1 VEHAKAQVR
10 RKLRKLDAVATQEAT
25 RATLTRVAKRIDDI
39 AYENY
44 HIPALL
50 YQGRVR
56 HTQGHDN
63 VVGGV
68 VEFAESDYVDAKPEH
83 TYDTSVFGLK
93 QIDDTQTVKLHK
105 INALMCDILDGMSVR
120 TTRLRSIL
128 TDGEYSSYETMLEE
142 IRHSEEI
149 LYDEMPEQ
157 LKTYNKKLN
166 KADLMNGRYEKMAG
180 TNAGTSNTR
189 KKVSQQAETLYEE
202 ALEYLEELYGC
213 AERGDYGA
221 DMRPRLDAWMDR
233 DVDFDKGYNR
243 TVGIDADAIPRVR
256 GSKSHFAQSS
266 GKPKLS
272 KRLKREESVLMVL
285 LVVACDIAYVL
296 PEMPKPVAHTQ
307 QQKDTLRNK
316 MSKLREFIYG
326 ERD

>member
-1 VEHAKAQVR
+1 MEHAEAQRR
-10 RKLRKLDAVATQEAT
+10 RKPRKLNAVAIQEAT
-25 RATLTRVAKRIDDI
+25 RAALTRVAKRIDDI
-39 AYENY
+39 AYDNY
-44 HIPALL
+44 HIPVLL
-50 YQGRVR
+50 HQGRVR
-56 HTQGHDN
+56 RTQGHNN

-93 QIDDTQTVKLHK
+93 QIDDAQTLKLHK
-105 INALMCDILDGMSVR
+105 INEMMNDILNGMSVR

-128 TDGEYSSYETMLEE
+128 SESEYSSYEMMLEE

-149 LYDEMPEQ
+149 LYEQMPEQ

-189 KKVSQQAETLYEE
+189 TKVSQQAQTLYEE

-213 AERGDYGA
+213 VERGDYGA
-221 DMRPRLDAWMDR
+221 DMRARLDAWIDR
-233 DVDFDKGYNR
+233 DVDFDKGYDR
-243 TVGIDADAIPRVR
+243 TVGIDVVAIPRVR

-272 KRLKREESVLMVL
+272 KRLKREESVLMML

-296 PEMPKPVAHTQ
+296 PQTEPKTEITQ

-316 MSKLREFIYG
+316 MNKLREFIYG

>member
-1 VEHAKAQVR
+1 MEHAKAQR
-10 RKLRKLDAVATQEAT
+10 RKKARKLDAVAIQEAT
-25 RATLTRVAKRIDDI
+25 RETLTRVAKRIDDI

-83 TYDTSVFGLK
+83 TYNTSAFGLE
-93 QIDDTQTVKLHK
+93 QIDDAQTVKLHK
-105 INALMCDILDGMSVR
+105 INVLMNDILDGMSVR

-128 TDGEYSSYETMLEE
+128 SESEYSSYETTLEE

-149 LYDEMPEQ
+149 LYDEMPEF

-180 TNAGTSNTR
+180 TNAGTTTTR
-189 KKVSQQAETLYEE
+189 TKVSRQAEKLYEE
-202 ALEYLEELYGC
+202 ALEYLEEQYGC
-213 AERGDYGA
+213 VERGDYGA
-221 DMRPRLDAWMDR
+221 DMRARLDAWMDR
-233 DVDFDKGYNR
+233 DVDFDKGYDR

-272 KRLKREESVLMVL
+272 KRLKREESVLMML

-296 PEMPKPVAHTQ
+296 PEIPKQPAQTQ
-307 QQKDTLRNK
+307 EQKDTLKSK
-316 MSKLREFIYG
+316 MNKLREFIYG

>member
-1 VEHAKAQVR
+1 MEHAKAQR
-10 RKLRKLDAVATQEAT
+10 RKKAPKLNAVAIQEAT
-25 RATLTRVAKRIDDI
+25 RETLTRVAKRIDDI
-39 AYENY
+39 AYDNY

-50 YQGRVR
+50 HQGRVR
-56 HTQGHDN
+56 QIQGHAN
-63 VVGGV
+63 VAGGV

-83 TYDTSVFGLK
+83 TYDTSAFGLK
-93 QIDDTQTVKLHK
+93 QIDDTQTLKLHK
-105 INALMCDILDGMSVR
+105 INELMNDILEGMSVR
-120 TTRLRSIL
+120 TTRLRNMLSES
-128 TDGEYSSYETMLEE
+128 EYSSYETMLEE

-149 LYDEMPEQ
+149 LYDEMPEL

-180 TNAGTSNTR
+180 TNAGTSTTR
-189 KKVSQQAETLYEE
+189 TKVSRQAETLYEE
-202 ALEYLEELYGC
+202 ALEYLEEQYGC

-221 DMRPRLDAWMDR
+221 DMRARLDAWMDR
-233 DVDFDKGYNR
+233 DVDFDKGYDR
-243 TVGIDADAIPRVR
+243 TVGIDVVAIPRVR

-272 KRLKREESVLMVL
+272 KRLKREESVLMML

-296 PEMPKPVAHTQ
+296 PQIEQPEAQTQ
-307 QQKDTLRNK
+307 IQKDTLRNK

>member
-1 VEHAKAQVR
+1 MEHAKAQR
-10 RKLRKLDAVATQEAT
+10 RKKAPKLNAVAIQEAT
-25 RATLTRVAKRIDDI
+25 RETLTRVAKRIDDI

-50 YQGRVR
+50 HQGRVR
-56 HTQGHDN
+56 HTQGHNN

-83 TYDTSVFGLK
+83 TYDTSAFGLK
-93 QIDDTQTVKLHK
+93 QIDDAQTLKLHK
-105 INALMCDILDGMSVR
+105 INELMCDILDGMSVR

-128 TDGEYSSYETMLEE
+128 SESEHNSYETMLEE
-142 IRHSEEI
+142 VRHSEEI
-149 LYDEMPEQ
+149 LYDEMPEF

-180 TNAGTSNTR
+180 TNAGTSTSR
-189 KKVSQQAETLYEE
+189 TKVSQQAETLYEE

-213 AERGDYGA
+213 AERGDFGA
-221 DMRPRLDAWMDR
+221 DMRARLDAWMDR
-233 DVDFDKGYNR
+233 DVDFEKGNDR
-243 TVGIDADAIPRVR
+243 TVGIDVVAIPRVR

-272 KRLKREESVLMVL
+272 KRLKREESVLMML

-296 PEMPKPVAHTQ
+296 PEIPKEPVQTQ
-307 QQKDTLRNK
+307 EQKDTLKSK
-316 MSKLREFIYG
+316 MNKLREFIYS

>member
-1 VEHAKAQVR
+1 MEHAKAQR
-10 RKLRKLDAVATQEAT
+10 RKKARKLDAVAIQEAT
-25 RATLTRVAKRIDDI
+25 RETLTRVAKRIDDI
-39 AYENY
+39 AYDNY

-50 YQGRVR
+50 HQGRVR

-105 INALMCDILDGMSVR
+105 INELMCDILDGMSVR

-128 TDGEYSSYETMLEE
+128 SESEYSSYETMLEE

-149 LYDEMPEQ
+149 LYDEMPEL

-180 TNAGTSNTR
+180 TNAGTSTSR
-189 KKVSQQAETLYEE
+189 TKVSQQAETLYEE
-202 ALEYLEELYGC
+202 ALEYLVNSIKE
-213 AERGDYGA
+213 
-221 DMRPRLDAWMDR
+221 
-233 DVDFDKGYNR
+233 
-243 TVGIDADAIPRVR
+243 VR
-256 GSKSHFAQSS
+256 K
-266 GKPKLS
+266 
-272 KRLKREESVLMVL
+272 
-285 LVVACDIAYVL
+285 
-296 PEMPKPVAHTQ
+296 
-307 QQKDTLRNK
+307 
-316 MSKLREFIYG
+316 
-326 ERD
+326 

>member
-1 VEHAKAQVR
+1 VEHAKAQR
-10 RKLRKLDAVATQEAT
+10 RKKARKLDAVAIQEAT
-25 RATLTRVAKRIDDI
+25 RETLTRVAKRIDDI
-39 AYENY
+39 AYDNY
-44 HIPALL
+44 HIPVLL
-50 YQGRVR
+50 YQARVR

-105 INALMCDILDGMSVR
+105 INELMCDILDGRSVR

-128 TDGEYSSYETMLEE
+128 SESEYSSYETMLEE
-142 IRHSEEI
+142 VRHNEEI
-149 LYDEMPEQ
+149 LYDEMPEF

-180 TNAGTSNTR
+180 TNAGTSTSR
-189 KKVSQQAETLYEE
+189 TKVSQQAETLYEE
-202 ALEYLEELYGC
+202 ALEYLEEQYGC
-213 AERGDYGA
+213 VERGDYGA
-221 DMRPRLDAWMDR
+221 DMRARLDAWMDR
-233 DVDFDKGYNR
+233 DVDFDKGYDR

-272 KRLKREESVLMVL
+272 KRLKREESVLMML

-296 PEMPKPVAHTQ
+296 PEIPKQPAQTQ
-307 QQKDTLRNK
+307 EQKDTLRNK
-316 MSKLREFIYG
+316 MNKLREFIYG

>member
-1 VEHAKAQVR
+1 MEHAKAQR
-10 RKLRKLDAVATQEAT
+10 RKKARKLDAVAIQEAT
-25 RATLTRVAKRIDDI
+25 RETLTRVAKRIDDI

-50 YQGRVR
+50 HQGRVR

-83 TYDTSVFGLK
+83 TYNTSVFELK

-105 INALMCDILDGMSVR
+105 INELMCDILDGMSVR

-128 TDGEYSSYETMLEE
+128 SESEYSSYETMLEE
-142 IRHSEEI
+142 VRHSEEI
-149 LYDEMPEQ
+149 LYDEMPEF
-157 LKTYNKKLN
+157 LKIYNKKLN

-180 TNAGTSNTR
+180 TNAGTSTSR
-189 KKVSQQAETLYEE
+189 TKVSQQAETLYEE
-202 ALEYLEELYGC
+202 ALEYLEEQYGC
-213 AERGDYGA
+213 VERGDYGA
-221 DMRPRLDAWMDR
+221 DMRARLDAWMDR
-233 DVDFDKGYNR
+233 DVDFDKGYDR

-272 KRLKREESVLMVL
+272 KRLKREESVLMML

-296 PEMPKPVAHTQ
+296 PEIPKEPAQTQ
-307 QQKDTLRNK
+307 EQKDTLKSK
-316 MSKLREFIYG
+316 MNKLREFIYG

>member
-1 VEHAKAQVR
+1 MEHAKAQR
-10 RKLRKLDAVATQEAT
+10 RKKAHKLDAVAIQEAT
-25 RATLTRVAKRIDDI
+25 RDTLTRVAKRIDDI

-93 QIDDTQTVKLHK
+93 QIDDTQIVKLHK
-105 INALMCDILDGMSVR
+105 INELMCDILDGMSVR

-128 TDGEYSSYETMLEE
+128 SESEYSSYETMLEE
-142 IRHSEEI
+142 VRHSEEI
-149 LYDEMPEQ
+149 LYDEMPEL

-180 TNAGTSNTR
+180 TNAGTSTSR
-189 KKVSQQAETLYEE
+189 RKVSQQAETLYEE
-202 ALEYLEELYGC
+202 ALEYLEEQYGC
-213 AERGDYGA
+213 VERGDYGA
-221 DMRPRLDAWMDR
+221 DMRARLDAWMDR
-233 DVDFDKGYNR
+233 EVDFDKGYNR

-272 KRLKREESVLMVL
+272 KRLKREESVLMML

-296 PEMPKPVAHTQ
+296 PEIPKQPAQTQ
-307 QQKDTLRNK
+307 EQKDTLRNK
-316 MSKLREFIYG
+316 MNKLREFIYG

>member
-1 VEHAKAQVR
+1 MEHAKAQVR

-25 RATLTRVAKRIDDI
+25 RDTLTRVAKRIDDI
-39 AYENY
+39 AYDNY
-44 HIPALL
+44 HIPVLL
-50 YQGRVR
+50 YQARVR
-56 HTQGHDN
+56 HTQGHNN

-68 VEFAESDYVDAKPEH
+68 VEFSESDYVDAKPEH

-105 INALMCDILDGMSVR
+105 INELMCDILDGMSVR

-128 TDGEYSSYETMLEE
+128 SESEYSSYETMLEE
-142 IRHSEEI
+142 VRHNEEI
-149 LYDEMPEQ
+149 LYDEMPEF

-180 TNAGTSNTR
+180 TNAGTTTTR

-202 ALEYLEELYGC
+202 ALEYLEEQYGC
-213 AERGDYGA
+213 VERGDYGA
-221 DMRPRLDAWMDR
+221 DMRARLDAWMDR
-233 DVDFDKGYNR
+233 DVDFEKGYDR

-296 PEMPKPVAHTQ
+296 PEIPKEPAQTQ
-307 QQKDTLRNK
+307 EQKDTLRNK

>member
-1 VEHAKAQVR
+1 VEHAKAQR
-10 RKLRKLDAVATQEAT
+10 RKKARKLDAVAIQEAT
-25 RATLTRVAKRIDDI
+25 RETLTRVAKRIDDI

-44 HIPALL
+44 HIPVLL

-68 VEFAESDYVDAKPEH
+68 VEFAESDYVDAKLEH

-93 QIDDTQTVKLHK
+93 QIDDTQIVKLHK
-105 INALMCDILDGMSVR
+105 INELMCDILDGMSVR

-128 TDGEYSSYETMLEE
+128 SESEYSSYETMLEE
-142 IRHSEEI
+142 VRHSEEI
-149 LYDEMPEQ
+149 LYDEMPEF

-180 TNAGTSNTR
+180 TNVGTSTSR
-189 KKVSQQAETLYEE
+189 TKVSQQAETLYEE
-202 ALEYLEELYGC
+202 ALEYLEEQYGC
-213 AERGDYGA
+213 VERGDYGA
-221 DMRPRLDAWMDR
+221 DMRARLDAWMDR
-233 DVDFDKGYNR
+233 DVDFDKGYDR

-272 KRLKREESVLMVL
+272 KRLKREESVLMML

-296 PEMPKPVAHTQ
+296 PEIPKEPAQTQ
-307 QQKDTLRNK
+307 EQKDTLRNK
-316 MSKLREFIYG
+316 MNKLREFIYG

>member
-1 VEHAKAQVR
+1 MEHAKAQR
-10 RKLRKLDAVATQEAT
+10 RKKARKLDAVAIQEAT
-25 RATLTRVAKRIDDI
+25 RETLTRVAKRIDDI
-39 AYENY
+39 AYDNY
-44 HIPALL
+44 HIPVLL

-93 QIDDTQTVKLHK
+93 QIDDAQTVKLHK
-105 INALMCDILDGMSVR
+105 IDVLMCDILDGISVR

-128 TDGEYSSYETMLEE
+128 SESEYSSYETMLEE
-142 IRHSEEI
+142 VRHSEEI
-149 LYDEMPEQ
+149 LYDEMPEF

-180 TNAGTSNTR
+180 TNAGTTTTR

-202 ALEYLEELYGC
+202 ALEYLEEQYGC
-213 AERGDYGA
+213 VERGDYGA
-221 DMRPRLDAWMDR
+221 DMRARLDAWMDR
-233 DVDFDKGYNR
+233 DVDFDKGYDR

-272 KRLKREESVLMVL
+272 KRLKREESVLMML

-296 PEMPKPVAHTQ
+296 PEIPKEPAQTQ
-307 QQKDTLRNK
+307 EQKDTLRIK

>member
-1 VEHAKAQVR
+1 MELAEVQRKR
-10 RKLRKLDAVATQEAT
+10 KPRKLNAVAIQEAT

-39 AYENY
+39 AYDNY

-50 YQGRVR
+50 HQGRVR
-56 HTQGHDN
+56 HIQGHEN

-68 VEFAESDYVDAKPEH
+68 VKFAESDYVDAKPEH
-83 TYDTSVFGLK
+83 TYDTSVFDLK

-105 INALMCDILDGMSVR
+105 INELMCDILDGMSVR

-128 TDGEYSSYETMLEE
+128 TDGEYSSYEMMLEE

-149 LYDEMPEQ
+149 LYEQMPEQ

-189 KKVSQQAETLYEE
+189 TKVSRQAETLYEE

-213 AERGDYGA
+213 ADRGDYGA

-233 DVDFDKGYNR
+233 EVDFEKGYDR

-272 KRLKREESVLMVL
+272 KRLKREESVLMML

-296 PEMPKPVAHTQ
+296 PQTEPKTEITQ

>member
-1 VEHAKAQVR
+1 MEHAKAQR
-10 RKLRKLDAVATQEAT
+10 RKKAHKLDAVAIQEAT
-25 RATLTRVAKRIDDI
+25 RDTLTRVAKRIDDI

-44 HIPALL
+44 HIPVLL
-50 YQGRVR
+50 HQGRVR
-56 HTQGHDN
+56 RIQGHDN
-63 VVGGV
+63 VAGGV

-83 TYDTSVFGLK
+83 TYDTTVFGLK
-93 QIDDTQTVKLHK
+93 QIDDAQTLKLHK
-105 INALMCDILDGMSVR
+105 INELMNDILNGMSVR

-128 TDGEYSSYETMLEE
+128 SESEYSSYETMLEE
-142 IRHSEEI
+142 VRHSEEI
-149 LYDEMPEQ
+149 LYDEMPEL

-180 TNAGTSNTR
+180 TNAGTTTTR
-189 KKVSQQAETLYEE
+189 TKVSRQAEKLYEE
-202 ALEYLEELYGC
+202 ALEYLEEQYGC

-221 DMRPRLDAWMDR
+221 DMRARLDAWMDR
-233 DVDFDKGYNR
+233 DVDFDKGYDR

-272 KRLKREESVLMVL
+272 KRLKREESVLMVI

-296 PEMPKPVAHTQ
+296 PEIPKQPAQTQ
-307 QQKDTLRNK
+307 EQKDTLRNK
-316 MSKLREFIYG
+316 MNKLREFIYG

>member
-1 VEHAKAQVR
+1 MEHAKAQVR
-10 RKLRKLDAVATQEAT
+10 RKLRKLNAVATQEAT

-39 AYENY
+39 AYDNY

-50 YQGRVR
+50 HQGRVR
-56 HTQGHDN
+56 KTQGHDN
-63 VVGGV
+63 VAGSV

-83 TYDTSVFGLK
+83 AYDTSVFELK
-93 QIDDTQTVKLHK
+93 QIDNTQTVKLHK
-105 INALMCDILDGMSVR
+105 INELMNDILNGMSVR

-128 TDGEYSSYETMLEE
+128 SEVEYSSYETILEE
-142 IRHSEEI
+142 VRHSEEI
-149 LYDEMPEQ
+149 LHDEMPEE

-180 TNAGTSNTR
+180 THAGTSGTR
-189 KKVSQQAETLYEE
+189 KKVSQTAETLYEE

-213 AERGDYGA
+213 ADRGDFGS

-233 DVDFDKGYNR
+233 DVDFELGNDR
-243 TVGIDADAIPRVR
+243 TVGIDVVAIPRVR

-272 KRLKREESVLMVL
+272 KRLKREESVLMML

-296 PEMPKPVAHTQ
+296 PQIEQPVAQTQ
-307 QQKDTLRNK
+307 EQKDTMRNK
-316 MSKLREFIYG
+316 MKRMREFIYG
-326 ERD
+326 ELD

>member
-1 VEHAKAQVR
+1 VEHAEAQRR
-10 RKLRKLDAVATQEAT
+10 RKPRKLNAVAIQEAT
-25 RATLTRVAKRIDDI
+25 RAALTRVAKRIDDI
-39 AYENY
+39 AYDNY
-44 HIPALL
+44 HIPVLL
-50 YQGRVR
+50 HQGRVR
-56 HTQGHDN
+56 RTQGHNN

-83 TYDTSVFGLK
+83 TYDSSVFGLK
-93 QIDDTQTVKLHK
+93 QIDDAQTLKLHK
-105 INALMCDILDGMSVR
+105 INEMMNDILNGMSVR

-128 TDGEYSSYETMLEE
+128 SESEYSSYETMLEE

-189 KKVSQQAETLYEE
+189 TKVSQQAQTLYEE

-213 AERGDYGA
+213 VERGDYGA
-221 DMRPRLDAWMDR
+221 DMRARLDAWIDR
-233 DVDFDKGYNR
+233 DVDFDKGYDR
-243 TVGIDADAIPRVR
+243 TVGIEVDTIPRVR

-272 KRLKREESVLMVL
+272 KRLKREESVLMML
-285 LVVACDIAYVL
+285 LVVACDIAFVL
-296 PEMPKPVAHTQ
+296 PQTEQPPAQTQ

-316 MSKLREFIYG
+316 MNKLREFIYG

>member
-1 VEHAKAQVR
+1 VEHAKAQR
-10 RKLRKLDAVATQEAT
+10 RKKARKLDAVAIQEAT
-25 RATLTRVAKRIDDI
+25 RETLTRVAKRIDDI

-44 HIPALL
+44 HIPVLL

-93 QIDDTQTVKLHK
+93 QIDDTQIVKLHK
-105 INALMCDILDGMSVR
+105 INELMCDILDGMSVR

-128 TDGEYSSYETMLEE
+128 SESEYSSYETMLEE
-142 IRHSEEI
+142 VRHSEEI
-149 LYDEMPEQ
+149 LYDEMPEL

-180 TNAGTSNTR
+180 TNAGTTTTR

-202 ALEYLEELYGC
+202 ALEYLEEQYGC
-213 AERGDYGA
+213 VERGDYGA
-221 DMRPRLDAWMDR
+221 DMRARLDAWMDR
-233 DVDFDKGYNR
+233 DVDFDKGYDR

-272 KRLKREESVLMVL
+272 KRLKREESVLMML

-296 PEMPKPVAHTQ
+296 PEIPKQPEQTQ
-307 QQKDTLRNK
+307 EQKDTLRNK
-316 MSKLREFIYG
+316 MNKLREFIYG